1 MTFYRGSIINDASPV
16 VPFAFWLLGLGWV
29 GLGWCIKWL
38 CLLDVSVHAS
48 GLATVSFVFRRY
60 LNL

>member
-38 CLLDVSVHAS
+38 CLLDVSDFQFMLLDWQQFLLFLE
-48 GLATVSFVFRRY
+48 GT
-60 LNL
+60 